1 MVSTLSFIIRN
12 FPKKQNNMTKINLM
26 ELLTSTDL
34 SPEFREF
41 FQAELVS
48 GKFDSLMEFFNSST
62 LNTQEIYPAPTQ
74 IFRVFQLPLEKIKVV
89 ILGQDPYHTPG
100 VADGLAFSVQI
111 TKLAPSLRNILK
123 EVESD
128 IGQTIIQNGDL
139 TPWLEQGVFL
149 LNNVLTVEKG
159 HAGSHRKIGWEQITE
174 DCIKLLSVRLP
185 HAVFILWGSDAQAKA
200 KIIDSSKHLILQSAH
215 PSPLSAYRGFFGSR
229 PFSKAN
235 QFLKSHHLQE
245 IKWWSYKTKS
255 KI

>member
-1 MVSTLSFIIRN
+1 MKN
-12 FPKKQNNMTKINLM
+12 INLT
-26 ELLTSTDL
+26 ELLTSTDV

-41 FQAELVS
+41 FQAEFVA
-48 GKFDSLMEFFNSST
+48 GKFDSLIEFFNSST
-62 LNTQEIYPAPTQ
+62 LNAQEIYPAPTQ
-74 IFRVFQLPLEKIKVV
+74 IFRVFKLPLEKIKVV

-100 VADGLAFSVQI
+100 VADGLAFSVQ
-111 TKLAPSLRNILK
+111 TDKLAPSLRNILK

-128 IGQTIIQNGDL
+128 LGQTIIQNGDL

-159 HAGSHRKIGWEQITE
+159 HAGSHRQIGWEQITE
-174 DCIKLLSVRLP
+174 DCVKMLSVRLP

-200 KIIDSSKHLILQSAH
+200 KFIDSSKHLILQSVH

-235 QFLKSHHLQE
+235 QFLKSHHLPE
-245 IKWWSYKTKS
+245 IKW
-255 KI
+255 

>member
-1 MVSTLSFIIRN
+1 MLSFIIPN
-12 FPKKQNNMTKINLM
+12 FPKKQSNMAKINLT
-26 ELLTSTDL
+26 ELLASTNL

-41 FQAELVS
+41 FQAELVA
-48 GKFDSLMEFFNSST
+48 GKFDSLIEFFNSST
-62 LNTQEIYPAPTQ
+62 LNPHEIYPAPTQ
-74 IFRVFQLPLEKIKVV
+74 IFRVFQLPLEKNKVV

-100 VADGLAFSVQI
+100 VADGLAFSVQA

-159 HAGSHRKIGWEQITE
+159 HAGSHRQIGWEQITE
-174 DCIKLLSVRLP
+174 DCVKMLSAKLP
-185 HAVFILWGSDAQAKA
+185 HAVVILWGSDAQAKA
-200 KIIDSSKHLILQSAH
+200 KFIDSSKHLILQSAH
-215 PSPLSAYRGFFGSR
+215 PSPLSAYRGFFGSK

-235 QFLKSHHLQE
+235 QFLKSHGYEE
-245 IKWWSYKTKS
+245 IQW
-255 KI
+255 

>member
-1 MVSTLSFIIRN
+1 MKN
-12 FPKKQNNMTKINLM
+12 INLT

-34 SPEFREF
+34 SPGFREF
-41 FQAELVS
+41 FQAELVA
-48 GKFDSLMEFFNSST
+48 GKFDSLIEFFNSST
-62 LNTQEIYPAPTQ
+62 LNPQEIYPAPTQ

-89 ILGQDPYHTPG
+89 ILGQDPYHTPN
-100 VADGLAFSVQI
+100 VADGLAFSVQ
-111 TKLAPSLRNILK
+111 TARRAPSLRNILK

-128 IGQTIIQNGDL
+128 IGQTIIRNGDL

-159 HAGSHRKIGWEQITE
+159 HAGSHRQIGWEQITE
-174 DCIKLLSVRLP
+174 DCVKMLSIKLS

-200 KIIDSSKHLILQSAH
+200 KFIDSSRHLILKSVH

-229 PFSKAN
+229 PFSQAN

-245 IKWWSYKTKS
+245 IKW
-255 KI
+255 

>member
-1 MVSTLSFIIRN
+1 MLSFIIPN
-12 FPKKQNNMTKINLM
+12 FPKKQSNMTKINLTK
-26 ELLTSTDL
+26 LLTSTDI

-41 FQAELVS
+41 FQVEIAA
-48 GKFDSLMEFFNSST
+48 GRFDSLLDFFNSST
-62 LNTQEIYPAPTQ
+62 SSHQEIYPAPAR

-100 VADGLAFSVQI
+100 VADGLAFSVQT

-128 IGQTIIQNGDL
+128 IGQTIIQNGNL

-149 LNNVLTVEKG
+149 LNNVLTVKKG
-159 HAGSHRKIGWEQITE
+159 HAGSHRQIGWEQITE
-174 DCIKLLSVRLP
+174 DCIKMLSIKLP

-200 KIIDSSKHLILQSAH
+200 KFIDSSKHLILQSAH

-245 IKWWSYKTKS
+245 IKWWNLKN

>member
-1 MVSTLSFIIRN
+1 
-12 FPKKQNNMTKINLM
+12 MTKINLT
-26 ELLTSTDL
+26 ELLTSTDV

-41 FQAELVS
+41 FQAELAS
-48 GKFDSLMEFFNSST
+48 GKFDSLLDFFNSDSSGY
-62 LNTQEIYPAPTQ
+62 QEIYPAPAQ

-100 VADGLAFSVQI
+100 VADGLAFSVQ
-111 TKLAPSLRNILK
+111 TAKLAPSLRNILK

-128 IGQTIIQNGDL
+128 LGQTIIQNGDL
-139 TPWLEQGVFL
+139 APWLEQGVFL

-159 HAGSHRKIGWEQITE
+159 HAGSHRQIGWEQITE
-174 DCIKLLSVRLP
+174 DCIKMLSTKLP

-229 PFSKAN
+229 LFSQAN
-235 QFLKSHHLQE
+235 QFLKSHGYEE
-245 IKWWSYKTKS
+245 IQW
-255 KI
+255 

>member
-1 MVSTLSFIIRN
+1 MLSFIILN
-12 FPKKQNNMTKINLM
+12 FLKKLNNMTKINLT
-26 ELLTSTDL
+26 ELLTSTDI

-41 FQAELVS
+41 FQAEIAS
-48 GKFDSLMEFFNSST
+48 GKFDSLLEFFNSDSSGY
-62 LNTQEIYPAPTQ
+62 QEIYPAPTQ
-74 IFRVFQLPLEKIKVV
+74 IFRVFKLPLEKIKVV

-123 EVESD
+123 EVKSD

-159 HAGSHRKIGWEQITE
+159 HAGSHRQIGWEQITE
-174 DCIKLLSVRLP
+174 DCVKMLNAKLP
-185 HAVFILWGSDAQAKA
+185 HAVFILWGSDAHAKV
-200 KIIDSSKHLILQSAH
+200 KFIDSAKHLILQSAH

-245 IKWWSYKTKS
+245 IKW
-255 KI
+255 

>member
-1 MVSTLSFIIRN
+1 M
-12 FPKKQNNMTKINLM
+12 INLTK
-26 ELLTSTDL
+26 LLASTEL
-34 SPEFREF
+34 SPAFREF
-41 FQAELVS
+41 FQAELVA
-48 GKFDSLMEFFNSST
+48 GKFDSLMEFFNSPA
-62 LNTQEIYPAPTQ
+62 LNPQEIYPSPTQ

-100 VADGLAFSVQI
+100 VADGLAFSVQT

-123 EVESD
+123 EVKSD

-159 HAGSHRKIGWEQITE
+159 HAGSHRQIGWEQITE
-174 DCIKLLSVRLP
+174 DCIKMLSTKLP

-215 PSPLSAYRGFFGSR
+215 PSPLSAYRGFFGSK
-229 PFSKAN
+229 PFSAAN

-245 IKWWSYKTKS
+245 IKW
-255 KI
+255 

>member
-1 MVSTLSFIIRN
+1 
-12 FPKKQNNMTKINLM
+12 MTKINLT
-26 ELLTSTDL
+26 ELLTSTDV

-41 FQAELVS
+41 FQAELVA

-62 LNTQEIYPAPTQ
+62 LNLQEIYPAPTQ
-74 IFRVFQLPLEKIKVV
+74 IFRVFKLPLEKIKVV

-100 VADGLAFSVQI
+100 VADGLAFSVQT

-123 EVESD
+123 EVQTD
-128 IGQTIIQNGDL
+128 LGQTIIQNGDL

-159 HAGSHRKIGWEQITE
+159 HAGSHRQIGWEQITE
-174 DCIKLLSVRLP
+174 DCVKMLSTKLP

-229 PFSKAN
+229 PFSQAN
-235 QFLKSHHLQE
+235 QFLKSHGYEE
-245 IKWWSYKTKS
+245 IQW
-255 KI
+255 

>member
-1 MVSTLSFIIRN
+1 M
-12 FPKKQNNMTKINLM
+12 INLTK
-26 ELLTSTDL
+26 LLASTEL

-41 FQAELVS
+41 FQAELAS
-48 GKFDSLMEFFNSST
+48 GKFDSLLEFFNSPA
-62 LNTQEIYPAPTQ
+62 LNPQEIYPAPAQ
-74 IFRVFQLPLEKIKVV
+74 IFRVFRLPFKKIKVV

-100 VADGLAFSVQI
+100 VADGLAFSVQ
-111 TKLAPSLRNILK
+111 TAKLAPSLRNILK
-123 EVESD
+123 EVKSD

-159 HAGSHRKIGWEQITE
+159 HAGSHRQIGWEQITE
-174 DCIKLLSVRLP
+174 DCIKMLSTKLP

-229 PFSKAN
+229 PFSQAN
-235 QFLKSHHLQE
+235 QFLKSHGYEE
-245 IKWWSYKTKS
+245 IQW
-255 KI
+255 